1 MKDTSSHLLKN
12 TLLINAV
19 FSLTCGLA
27 CLIFADYLSR
37 LTAIPSWI
45 LYALGVGLLIFAA
58 DVALTATRTP
68 LNPLFAKIIIG
79 ADIAWVVAS
88 VAVLIFFGSHLTLSG
103 QVLIEL
109 VAIAVAVLAT
119 VQAVGL
125 RQMREA
131 AQLTG

>member
-1 MKDTSSHLLKN
+1 MKDTSSRLLKN

-19 FSLTCGLA
+19 FSLTSGLA
-27 CLIFADYLSR
+27 CLIFADFLSP

-68 LNPLFAKIIIG
+68 INPLFAKIIIG

-88 VAVLIFFGSHLTLSG
+88 VGVLIFFGSHLTLPG

-109 VAIAVAVLAT
+109 IAIAVAVLAT

-131 AQLTG
+131 AQLTV